1 MVVGWRDTGPEC
13 SRQTVYAGT
22 YLVVDGRI
30 THGHLDVVEQSGS
43 GPTASCD
50 PAYPDF
56 CIPPPPPDLDCPDV
70 GARDFTVLPLD
81 PAGNLVGGDDHRAQ
95 ARQVLDNLLVA
106 LHEAGAGPE
115 AVVKTTV
122 YVVGDQ
128 AALAAVWEAVR
139 ESPIGAAQPASTL
152 LGVERLGYRGQLVEV
167 EAVAVLA

>member
-1 MVVGWRDTGPEC
+1 VVIERRTCAELAP
-13 SRQTVYAGT
+13 
-22 YLVVDGRI
+22 
-30 THGHLDVVEQSGS
+30 
-43 GPTASCD
+43 P
-50 PAYPDF
+50 PAYSHVV
-56 CIPPPPPDLDCPDV
+56 IAR
-70 GARDFTVLPLD
+70 GATSVWTAGGVPLD
-81 PAGNLVGGDDHRAQ
+81 AAGNLVGGDDHRAQ